1 MKKRKVGFLFNII
14 TICLAVVAIA
24 VGVYSLQKSSL
35 NISGSLG
42 FTAHSVNARI
52 DAYMYG
58 YATTANGIPLTES
71 EKVRL
76 TETNG
81 LLIHDKATSY
91 SLKLG
96 ATNGSGNA
104 TRYFSNL
111 GASGKME
118 DIVVEIIV
126 SNTSG
131 GTSTPKNIL
140 ANVDFA
146 NCIPSSALTDKIRID
161 CDRSAAVLETTNGK
175 TQETFTFKISLL
187 PNSDGTYTNSALT
200 SPSNN
205 VSLKMNL
212 EETTYK
218 QSQVRTDAIAIKKFT
233 PEYVNNLRTTLNN
246 LKLQYGPNNFL
257 KYNDTVKC
265 YAERYPYYVEMGHV
279 GNDYI
284 KWLVVGTKGA
294 SDTDAVTTLVDADK
308 TALSQGLLLNKTY
321 VMLSEKVLYSESTTN
336 YGISFQNKYEFKG
349 PSYLNEYGYSSQDY
363 ATSNI
368 RAYLNGETVQRDSK
382 KNTDK
387 TKYIADGASVNLLTT
402 YNLTSDPL
410 YAKIQERTLTSLYTN
425 IGAAAGT
432 IWSSSDS
439 RTEENLQ
446 PTTLDKL
453 WLLSETEMNEVFK
466 FAEDLVNSSYRASA
480 VTTVYGTVSGRSSWW
495 LRSFSQYQ
503 VFVGSYMDHCGSY
516 HNGGTYDSSFG
527 SRPAFLF

>member
-42 FTAHSVNARI
+42 FTAHAVNARI

-58 YATTANGIPLTES
+58 YATEVNGMPLTES

-76 TETNG
+76 TSANG
-81 LLIHDKATSY
+81 LLIQDNLTDY
-91 SLKLG
+91 ELNLG
-96 ATNGSGNA
+96 ATNGSGSA

-111 GASGKME
+111 GASGIME

-146 NCIPSSALTDKIRID
+146 NCIPSSALTGKIRID

-175 TQETFTFKISLL
+175 TQATFTFKISLL
-187 PNSDGTYTNSALT
+187 PNSNGSYGNSALT
-200 SPSNN
+200 TPSNN
-205 VSLKMNL
+205 VNLKMNL
-212 EETTYK
+212 EETTYT

-233 PEYVNNLRTTLNN
+233 DPEVSSIKSGLSITT
-246 LKLQYGPNNFL
+246 
-257 KYNDTVKC
+257 NDS
-265 YAERYPYYVEMGHV
+265 YADLYPYYVEMGHV
-279 GNDYI
+279 GNDYV

-294 SDTDAVTTLVDADK
+294 SDTAAVTALVDADK

-336 YGISFQNKYEFKG
+336 YGISFQNEYTNG
-349 PSYLNEYGYSSQDY
+349 DPALNNYGYSIHDY

-368 RAYLNGETVQRDSK
+368 RNYLKG
-382 KNTDK
+382 
-387 TKYIADGASVNLLTT
+387 ADVNCSAKGGSGSYTPDGTRVNLLTT

-410 YAKIQERTLTSLYTN
+410 YAKIQGRTLTSLYANMGETE
-425 IGAAAGT
+425 GK

-446 PTTLDKL
+446 PTSQDKL
-453 WLLSETEMNEVFK
+453 WLLSETEASTIIFK
-466 FAEDLVNSSYRASA
+466 SDNNRKTTMVGGSASSL
-480 VTTVYGTVSGRSSWW
+480 TDWW
-495 LRSFSQYQ
+495 LRSPKFSPTSFVCC
-503 VFVGSYMDHCGSY
+503 VFRDGLCDHELAPS
-516 HNGGTYDSSFG
+516 TQFG
-527 SRPAFLF
+527 SRAAFLF

>member
-42 FTAHSVNARI
+42 FTAHAVNARI

-76 TETNG
+76 TSANG
-81 LLIHDKATSY
+81 LLIQDTLTNY
-91 SLKLG
+91 NLNLG
-96 ATNGSGNA
+96 ATNGSGSA

-118 DIVVEIIV
+118 DIVVEITI

-146 NCIPSSALTDKIRID
+146 NCIPSSALTGKIRID
-161 CDRSAAVLETTNGK
+161 CDRSAAVLETTNSK
-175 TQETFTFKISLL
+175 NQATFTFKISLL
-187 PNSDGTYTNSALT
+187 PNSDGSYSNSALT
-200 SPSNN
+200 TPSNN
-205 VSLKMNL
+205 VNLKMNL
-212 EETTYK
+212 EETTYT
-218 QSQVRTDAIAIKKFT
+218 QSQVCTDAIAIKKFT
-233 PEYVNNLRTTLNN
+233 DTEVSLIKSGLSITTNES
-246 LKLQYGPNNFL
+246 
-257 KYNDTVKC
+257 
-265 YAERYPYYVEMGHV
+265 YADLYPYYVEMGHV
-279 GNDYI
+279 GNDYV

-294 SDTDAVTTLVDADK
+294 SDTDAVTALVDDDK

-321 VMLSEKVLYSESTTN
+321 VMLSEKVLYAESTTN
-336 YGISFQNKYEFKG
+336 YGISFQNKYTNSS
-349 PSYLNEYGYSSQDY
+349 PYLNDYGYSAQDY

-368 RAYLNGETVQRDSK
+368 RAYLNGEIVQRSSK
-382 KNTDK
+382 QNTDK
-387 TKYIADGASVNLLTT
+387 TKNVVDGASVNLLTT

-410 YAKIQERTLTSLYTN
+410 YAKIQGRTLTSLYTN
-425 IGAAAGT
+425 IGTPNGT

-446 PTTLDKL
+446 PTSQDKL
-453 WLLSETEMNEVFK
+453 WLLSETEASTIIFK
-466 FAEDLVNSSYRASA
+466 SDNNRK
-480 VTTVYGTVSGRSSWW
+480 TTVVGGSASSRTSWW
-495 LRSFSQYQ
+495 LRSPYSSSASSVRSVKY
-503 VFVGSYMDHCGSY
+503 
-516 HNGGTYDSSFG
+516 NGGLSYTVAFNDYIG
-527 SRPAFLF
+527 SRAAFLF